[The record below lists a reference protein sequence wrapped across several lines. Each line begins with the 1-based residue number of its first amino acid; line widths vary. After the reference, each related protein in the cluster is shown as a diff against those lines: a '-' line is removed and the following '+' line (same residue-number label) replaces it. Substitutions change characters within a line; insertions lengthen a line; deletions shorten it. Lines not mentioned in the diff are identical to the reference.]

1 MCKAFY
7 KLIITTTDVK
17 VNLFDML
24 DLADKYGKITNNY
37 QLLVK
42 EDDFY
47 PDLVDAANAV
57 YIFKDDGWMSE
68 PLFIRANLNTVC
80 AFYNNLMLTYAWDK
94 EKDDKVVRVFMKKP
108 GDGWLFKR
116 KDDGDGG
123 LDLLNPTNVH
133 AEVYIDYSVSILNLE
148 RSVGWNYKSGT
159 WNKRFHRE
167 IKEFVKKVNAYTEL
181 NQIETAYSGVRSK
194 NK

>member
-7 KLIITTTDVK
+7 KLIITTSDVK

-24 DLADKYGKITNNY
+24 DLADKYGKINQNY
-37 QLLVK
+37 QTVIM
-42 EDDFY
+42 EDEN
-47 PDLVDAANAV
+47 PELTNPMTG
-57 YIFKDDGWMSE
+57 IFHFKNDEWITE
-68 PLFIRANLNTVC
+68 PLFVRANLNTVC
-80 AFYNNLMLTYAWDK
+80 AFYNNLMITYAWDK
-94 EKDDKVVRVFMKKP
+94 EKDDKVVRVYMKKP
-108 GDGWLFKR
+108 EDWWTFIR
-116 KDDGDGG
+116 KDGGDYGI
-123 LDLLNPTNVH
+123 DLLNPYNVH
-133 AEVYIDYSVSILNLE
+133 AEVYTDYSISILNLE

-181 NQIETAYSGVRSK
+181 NQIETAYSGGRSK